1 MKKTIPLLALLG
13 FALTSCITNSRHY
26 TTGNPIGTKVGY
38 VKSKIVGNFD
48 VGLAAAAK
56 QGKITKIGSVD
67 VKKYSNGKISVLVTG
82 E

>member
-1 MKKTIPLLALLG
+1 MKKTIPMLAFVG
-13 FALTSCITNSRHY
+13 FALTSCVIQSTHI
-26 TTGNPIGTKVGY
+26 TTGNPIGTKIGY

-67 VKKYSNGKISVLVTG
+67 VKYYSNGKLSVLVTG